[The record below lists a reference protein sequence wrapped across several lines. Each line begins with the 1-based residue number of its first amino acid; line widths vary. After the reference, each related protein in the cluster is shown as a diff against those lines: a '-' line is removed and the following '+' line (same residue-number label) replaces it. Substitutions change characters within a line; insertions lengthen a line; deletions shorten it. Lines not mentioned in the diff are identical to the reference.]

1 LCKQSLVLYD
11 LCEDQKC
18 SVSEV
23 AEGGWVIQFIIRI
36 PPLVRERWYDL
47 ATRLNN
53 VTLNNNNDIALWKWL
68 ASRQFIVK
76 SVYQHLT

>member
-1 LCKQSLVLYD
+1 VLYD
-11 LCEDQKC
+11 LCEDQKY

-53 VTLNNNNDIALWKWL
+53 VTLNNNNDIAPMEMV
-68 ASRQFIVK
+68 SF
-76 SVYQHLT
+76 